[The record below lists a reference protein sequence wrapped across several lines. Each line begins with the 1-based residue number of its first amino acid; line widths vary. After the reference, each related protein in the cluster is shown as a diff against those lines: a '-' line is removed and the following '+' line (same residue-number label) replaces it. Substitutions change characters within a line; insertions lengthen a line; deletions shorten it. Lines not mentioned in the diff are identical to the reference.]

1 MRRPATL
8 CAVLTFGLL
17 AQFAPLAPARAVDGA
32 LDPTFGTLG
41 MTRSFFDLGTT
52 DEDRGYDVAVDALE
66 RIVVVGIVDV
76 AGVKHWGVTRL
87 LPNGAL
93 DTTFSVGGVPGDG
106 KLVLDTYVADPAH
119 PPVVAVWDRQDDD
132 PDLRNDIVIAGRAG
146 GTAAYCAV
154 NAEGSSF
161 ACAQDATFI
170 SYWYTDIELRGS
182 SIYLG
187 GTIVGSGTDRNF
199 FVERHLTTA
208 FPWPLDASFGSG
220 GVGIFNY
227 DVPGGTGRDELNA
240 IEVTADGEIILAG
253 SRSNAEGSQDL
264 FWRKL
269 NPTATATVYEGFFNL
284 DLFGS
289 LDNLAWGLA
298 VAPDESFY
306 IAGSTVSPL
315 NNGALLRHV
324 QSDGT
329 SPSGLFNGSIVAFT
343 DVVLQSDG
351 KPVVIAPGNGSPPGF
366 RLLRYLPGP
375 ADEDV
380 SFSGGEVQYAF
391 TDGPGADA
399 SLGRSLA
406 LQNGRILAVGEAEWN
421 DPDFDFGILRLES
434 SPIFADGFATGGL
447 SAWST
452 VAP

>member
-8 CAVLTFGLL
+8 CAVLTFVLL
-17 AQFAPLAPARAVDGA
+17 ALIAPLAPARAVDGA

-41 MTRSFFDLGTT
+41 KTRVFFDQGTT
-52 DEDRGYDVAVDALE
+52 DEDRGYDVAVDALD

-76 AGVKHWGVTRL
+76 AGVKHWGVSRL

-93 DTTFSVGGVPGDG
+93 DTSFSVGGVPGDA

-119 PPVVAVWDRQDDD
+119 PPVVAVWDRLDDD
-132 PDLRNDIVIAGRAG
+132 PDLRNDIVIAGGAG

-170 SYWYTDIELRGS
+170 SYWYVDIELRGS

-187 GTIVGSGTDRNF
+187 GTIAGSGTNRDF
-199 FVERHLTTA
+199 FIERHLTTA

-240 IEVTADGEIILAG
+240 FEVTADGEIILAG
-253 SRSNAEGSQDL
+253 SRSNAESNQDL

-269 NPTATATVYEGFFNL
+269 NPTATATVYEGFY

-289 LDNLAWGLA
+289 LDDLAWGLA
-298 VAPDESFY
+298 VAPDESFD
-306 IAGSTVSPL
+306 IAGSTASPQ
-315 NNGALLRHV
+315 NNGALWRHV
-324 QSDGT
+324 QSDGI
-329 SPSGLFNGSIVAFT
+329 SPWGLFNGGIAAFT
-343 DVVLQSDG
+343 DVVLQADG
-351 KPVVIAPGNGSPPGF
+351 KPVFLAPGNGSPPGF
-366 RLLRYLPGP
+366 RLFRFLPGP
-375 ADEDV
+375 PNEDV

-406 LQNGRILAVGEAEWN
+406 LQNGRILAVGEAEWS
-421 DPDFDFGILRLES
+421 DPDFDFGVMRIES
-434 SPIFADGFATGGL
+434 SPIFFDGFATGGL
-447 SAWST
+447 SAWSSVT
-452 VAP
+452 P

>member
-52 DEDRGYDVAVDALE
+52 DEDRGYDVAVDALD

-119 PPVVAVWDRQDDD
+119 PPVVAVWDRLDDD

-170 SYWYTDIELRGS
+170 SYWYADIELRGS

-187 GTIVGSGTDRNF
+187 GTIVGSGTNRDF
-199 FVERHLTTA
+199 FIERHLTTA
-208 FPWPLDASFGSG
+208 FPWPLDGSFGSG

-240 IEVTADGEIILAG
+240 FEVTADGEIILAG
-253 SRSNAEGSQDL
+253 SRSNATGDQEL
-264 FWRKL
+264 FWMKL
-269 NPTATATVYEGFFNL
+269 NPTATATVYESFKNIL
-284 DLFGS
+284 SAADDLVS
-289 LDNLAWGLA
+289 GLA
-298 VAPDESFY
+298 VAADESFY
-306 IAGSTVSPL
+306 VSGSLVLSGIPRGFL
-315 NNGALLRHV
+315 NYVLP
-324 QSDGT
+324 DGT
-329 SPSGLFNGSIVAFT
+329 SPVALFDLDIIGGFS
-343 DVVLQSDG
+343 DVVLQSGG
-351 KPVVIAPGNGSPPGF
+351 KPLVIAPGSGVAPGF
-366 RLLRYLPGP
+366 RLFRYLPALVDIDP
-375 ADEDV
+375 
-380 SFSGGEVQYAF
+380 SFSGGQVEYPF

-406 LQNGRILAVGEAEWN
+406 LQNGKILAVGEAEWN
-421 DPDFDFGILRLES
+421 APDFDFGLMRLES
-434 SPIFADGFATGGL
+434 SPIFADGFVTGGL
-447 SAWST
+447 SAWSN

>member
-8 CAVLTFGLL
+8 CAVLTFVLL
-17 AQFAPLAPARAVDGA
+17 ALIAPLAPARAVDGA

-41 MTRSFFDLGTT
+41 MTRVFFDQGTT
-52 DEDRGYDVAVDALE
+52 DEDRGYDVAIDALD

-76 AGVKHWGVTRL
+76 AGVKRWGVTRL

-93 DTTFSVGGVPGDG
+93 DTSFSVGGTPGDG

-132 PDLRNDIVIAGRAG
+132 PDLRNDIVIAGGAG

-170 SYWYTDIELRGS
+170 SYWYADIELRGS

-187 GTIVGSGTDRNF
+187 GTIQGSGTNRDF

-208 FPWPLDASFGSG
+208 FPWPLDGSFGTG

-240 IEVTADGEIILAG
+240 FEVTADGEIILVG
-253 SRSNAEGSQDL
+253 SRSSAAGDQDL

-269 NPTATATVYEGFFNL
+269 NPTATATVYEGFY
-284 DLFGS
+284 DEIGPS
-289 LDNLAWGLA
+289 EDLAWGLA

-306 IAGSTVSPL
+306 LAGSTVSPP
-315 NNGALLRHV
+315 NIGSQLRYV
-324 QSDGT
+324 LPDGT
-329 SPSGLFNGSIVAFT
+329 SPVGFFDGSIAAFT
-343 DVVLQSDG
+343 DVVVQSDG
-351 KPVVIAPGNGSPPGF
+351 KPVVIAPGNGTPPGF
-366 RLLRYLPGP
+366 RLFRYLPGSP
-375 ADEDV
+375 VEDT
-380 SFSGGEVQYAF
+380 SFSGGQVQYTF

-406 LQNGRILAVGEAEWN
+406 LQNGKILAVGEAEWN

-434 SPIFADGFATGGL
+434 SPIFADGFVTGGL
-447 SAWST
+447 TAWST